1 MCANLDSAWR
11 YVSYSRYNG
20 DVGSDSDIVPQ
31 QTLLNSNSLMS
42 IVSHHQ
48 NVMECVRYSR
58 DAVHVTMTSRL
69 ILITFVSPA

>member
-31 QTLLNSNSLMS
+31 QRYGHGTPPDLTRVRLQIYGILVRYTDLST
-42 IVSHHQ
+42 Q
-48 NVMECVRYSR
+48 NVCIRKWMG
-58 DAVHVTMTSRL
+58 RL
-69 ILITFVSPA
+69 QI